1 MKSFR
6 ERLSLMV
13 IAISAIVLIYVT
25 YKILSHSGADSDDY
39 QFVYSSILPLLGTW
53 VGVVL
58 AFYFGKENYEAASKQ
73 YEKIIDKLTPEL
85 LDDVMVNQIM
95 ISKKTMVLKKWEDI
109 KTKTVQDIIDF
120 LMDVDKSR
128 LPILNAQGNVKYV
141 IHASILSKPVKE
153 TSGKSKPVDTSQK
166 MEDFIK
172 KFEGIVDKIVM
183 VKENEILEKVREKIN
198 ATPNCKD
205 VFVED
210 VNGKLSGWITDTL
223 VLRYINSKKGTAT
236 TS

>member
-1 MKSFR
+1 MKNFR
-6 ERLSLMV
+6 ERLSVLV
-13 IAISAIVLIYVT
+13 IGISAIVLMYVT
-25 YKILSHSGADSDDY
+25 FKILSHKDADSDDY

-58 AFYFGKENYEAASKQ
+58 AFYFGKENYEAASRQ
-73 YEKIIDKLTPEL
+73 YEKMIDKLTPEL

-109 KTKTVQDIIDF
+109 KTKTVKDIIDF
-120 LMDVDKSR
+120 MMDVDKSR
-128 LPILNAQGNVKYV
+128 LPILDAQGKVKYI
-141 IHASILSKPVKE
+141 IHASILSKPIKDA
-153 TSGKSKPVDTSQK
+153 SNKSKPVDTSQK

-172 KFEGIVDKIVM
+172 NYAGIADQILL
-183 VKENEILEKVREKIN
+183 VKENEILENVREKLN

-210 VNGKLSGWITDTL
+210 ANGTLLGWLTDTL
-223 VLRYINSKKGTAT
+223 VLRYINSKKG
-236 TS
+236 SIPNS

>member
-1 MKSFR
+1 MKNFR
-6 ERLSLMV
+6 ERLSLLV
-13 IAISAIVLIYVT
+13 IGISAIVLLFVT
-25 YKILSHSGADSDDY
+25 YKILSHSNADTDDY

-53 VGVVL
+53 VGSVL
-58 AFYFGKENYEAASKQ
+58 AFYFGKENYEAASRQ
-73 YEKIIDKLTPEL
+73 YEKMIDKLTPEI

-109 KTKTVQDIIDF
+109 KAKTVKEVTDF
-120 LMDVDKSR
+120 MMEIDKSR
-128 LPILNAQGNVKYV
+128 LPILDAQGKIKYI
-141 IHASILSKPVKE
+141 IHASILSKPVKDA
-153 TSGKSKPVDTSQK
+153 SDKSQPVDTTQK

-172 KFEGIVDKIVM
+172 IYTGMVDQIVL
-183 VKENEILEKVREKIN
+183 VKENEILEKVREKLN

-210 VNGKLSGWITDTL
+210 ANGNLLGWITDTL
-223 VLRYINSKKGTAT
+223 VLRYINSKKGAVG

>member
-1 MKSFR
+1 MKNFR
-6 ERLSLMV
+6 EWLSILV
-13 IAISAIVLIYVT
+13 IGISTLVLLFVT
-25 YKILSHSGADSDDY
+25 YKILSHNNAVTDDY

-53 VGVVL
+53 VGSVL
-58 AFYFGKENYEAASKQ
+58 AFYFGKENYEAASRQ
-73 YEKIIDKLTPEL
+73 YEKMIDKLTPEI

-109 KTKTVQDIIDF
+109 KTKTVKEVTDF
-120 LMDVDKSR
+120 MMEIDKSR
-128 LPILNAQGNVKYV
+128 LPILDAQGKIKYI
-141 IHASILSKPVKE
+141 IHASILSKPVKDA
-153 TSGKSKPVDTSQK
+153 SDKSKPVDTAQK

-172 KFEGIVDKIVM
+172 MYTGMVDQIVL
-183 VKENEILEKVREKIN
+183 VKENEILEKVREKLN

-210 VNGKLSGWITDTL
+210 ASGNLLGWITDTL
-223 VLRYINSKKGTAT
+223 VLRYINSKKGAVG

>member
-1 MKSFR
+1 MKNFR
-6 ERLSLMV
+6 ERLSLLV
-13 IAISAIVLIYVT
+13 IGISAIVLLFVT
-25 YKILSHSGADSDDY
+25 YKILSHNNAGPDDY

-53 VGVVL
+53 VGSVL
-58 AFYFGKENYEAASKQ
+58 AFYFGKENYEAASRQ
-73 YEKIIDKLTPEL
+73 YEKMIDKLTPEI

-109 KTKTVQDIIDF
+109 KTKTVKEVTDF
-120 LMDVDKSR
+120 MMEIDKSR
-128 LPILNAQGNVKYV
+128 LPILDTQGKIKYI
-141 IHASILSKPVKE
+141 IHASILSKPVKDA
-153 TSGKSKPVDTSQK
+153 SDKSKPVDTAQK

-172 KFEGIVDKIVM
+172 IYTGMVDQIVL
-183 VKENEILEKVREKIN
+183 VKENEILEKVREKLN

-210 VNGKLSGWITDTL
+210 VNGNLLGWITDTL
-223 VLRYINSKKGTAT
+223 VLRYINSKKGAVG